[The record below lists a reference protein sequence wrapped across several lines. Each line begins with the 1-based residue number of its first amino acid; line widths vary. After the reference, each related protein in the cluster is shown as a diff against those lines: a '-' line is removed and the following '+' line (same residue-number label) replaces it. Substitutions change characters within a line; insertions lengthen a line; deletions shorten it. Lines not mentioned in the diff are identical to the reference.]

1 MIGTLGF
8 VVSIFLLGMAAVKGL
23 KADMGRSPLE
33 FMVLSY
39 SLGLTLL
46 PYYVLIAGRIAGGVN
61 STLMPILLIISLGVW
76 FYFARPSLSKL
87 PLMWRPFNGEAAP
100 FTSLV
105 AYWALTGFY
114 LTMYPIF
121 PPMLFVNDYRNNL
134 NMALDDRSLLY
145 GWMIS
150 TPFGLTQLNPHLY
163 MALGV
168 HALDFTAIQNL
179 RYAMLLAGAVAPALA
194 YYASLRM
201 FKDATAA
208 LASSLSY
215 TLILPF
221 WLTGLFTTGLYNQF
235 YAGVLSLFFI
245 WVFFE
250 YLEGRMGA
258 TMPAIVLTSIIL
270 SHVSSLLLL
279 SVATPFLLAHMVRK
293 HGKGFWLVALAI
305 STPLAA
311 LFLVIY
317 GRTIYEFL
325 LSVASPGGGYIYSP
339 DLGARLLS
347 FSPFLLVL
355 ANFVGVGTLLL
366 LIGGLLAFL
375 VRVAMKKAR
384 AADAFLAL
392 WFSVPWLL
400 SSYGEGLHAASRYA
414 IYALIPSS
422 LLFGYSYRGLLRAIS
437 PAAKL
442 LQNRPRLIVAVV
454 ALFFLALSL
463 QGSLGYVTIDALAN
477 YRLEVSRQPAILES
491 MLWLKENTPASS
503 LVVSVGLK
511 AYEFSSHIT
520 KRGFLVDDLGEPDYV
535 AALISSR
542 VDVDRAAVYVVLYKP
557 LRFGDLL
564 LKDSFSSDKRFS
576 PVWENEYVAIFR
588 FIAPRG

>member
-8 VVSIFLLGMAAVKGL
+8 VVSILLLGMAAVKGL
-23 KADMGRSPLE
+23 KTDRGRSPLE
-33 FMVLSY
+33 LMVLSY
-39 SLGLTLL
+39 AFGITLL
-46 PYYVLIAGRIAGGVN
+46 PYYVLIAGRIAAGVK
-61 STLMPILLIISLGVW
+61 SYLMPILLIISLGGW
-76 FYFARPSLSKL
+76 LYFSRPNLPKL
-87 PLMWRPFNGEAAP
+87 PLMWRPFIGEAAP

-121 PPMLFVNDYRNNL
+121 PPELFVNDYRNNL

-145 GWMIS
+145 GWMVS
-150 TPFGLTQLNPHLY
+150 TPWGLTQLNPHLY

-194 YYASLRM
+194 YYATLRM
-201 FKDATAA
+201 FKDDTAA

-235 YAGVLSLFFI
+235 YAGVLSLLFV

-258 TMPAIVLTSIIL
+258 TMPAIVLASLIL

-279 SVATPFLLAHMVRK
+279 SVAAPFLMAHMVRK

-325 LSVASPGGGYIYSP
+325 LSVASPGGGYIYQP
-339 DLGARLLS
+339 DLLSRLLS

-366 LIGGLLAFL
+366 LIGGLVAFL
-375 VRVAMKKAR
+375 VKVAMKKGR

-392 WFSVPWLL
+392 WFSAPWLL
-400 SSYGEGLHAASRYA
+400 SSYGEGLHSASRYA
-414 IYALIPSS
+414 IYALIPSC
-422 LLFGYSYRGLLRAIS
+422 LLFGYSYRGLLRVIS
-437 PAAKL
+437 PAASFIRNGRKV
-442 LQNRPRLIVAVV
+442 IVAVV

-463 QGSLGYVTIDALAN
+463 ASSLGYVTTDAMAN
-477 YRLEVSRQPAILES
+477 YQLEVSRQPAILES
-491 MLWLKENTPASS
+491 MLWLKENTPANSMV
-503 LVVSVGLK
+503 LSVGLR
-511 AYEFSSHIT
+511 AYEFSSHIS
-520 KRGFLVDDLGEPDYV
+520 KRDFLVDDLGEPDYV
-535 AALISSR
+535 AALISSKVAEDR
-542 VDVDRAAVYVVLYKP
+542 VPVYLVLYKP
-557 LRFGDLL
+557 LRFDDLL
-564 LKDSFSSDKRFS
+564 LKDSFSSDSRFS
-576 PVWENEYVAIFR
+576 LVWENGYVAIFR
-588 FIAPRG
+588 FIAPSG

>member
-1 MIGTLGF
+1 MISTLGF
-8 VVSIFLLGMAAVKGL
+8 VVSILLLGMAAVKGL
-23 KADMGRSPLE
+23 KADRGRSPLE

-39 SLGLTLL
+39 TLGITLL
-46 PYYVLIAGRIAGGVN
+46 PYYVLIAGRIAGGVKP
-61 STLMPILLIISLGVW
+61 SLMPILLIISLGGW
-76 FYFARPSLSKL
+76 LYFPRPSLPKL
-87 PLMWRPFNGEAAP
+87 PLMWRPFIGEAAP

-121 PPMLFVNDYRNNL
+121 PPQLFVNDYRNNL

-145 GWMIS
+145 GWMVS

-235 YAGVLSLFFI
+235 YAGVLSLLFV

-258 TMPAIVLTSIIL
+258 TMPLIVLASLIL

-279 SVATPFLLAHMVRK
+279 SAATPFLLAHMVRK
-293 HGKGFWLVALAI
+293 HGKGFWLAALAI
-305 STPLAA
+305 ATPLAA
-311 LFLVIY
+311 LFLAIY

-339 DLGARLLS
+339 DPVARLLS

-366 LIGGLLAFL
+366 LIGGLLALL
-375 VRVAMKKAR
+375 VGVAMKKGR
-384 AADAFLAL
+384 APDFFLAL
-392 WFSVPWLL
+392 WFSLPWLL
-400 SSYGEGLHAASRYA
+400 SSYGEGLHSASRYA
-414 IYALIPSS
+414 IYALIPSC
-422 LLFGYSYRGLLRAIS
+422 LLFGYSYRGLLRAVS

-442 LQNRPRLIVAVV
+442 LQNGRRLIVAVV
-454 ALFFLALSL
+454 ALLFLALSL
-463 QGSLGYVTIDALAN
+463 QGTLGYVAIDAVAN

-491 MLWLKENTPASS
+491 MLWLKENTPAGSM
-503 LVVSVGLK
+503 VVSVGLR

-520 KRGFLVDDLGEPDYV
+520 KRGFLVDDLGEPGYV

-542 VDVDRAAVYVVLYKP
+542 VDVDKAAVYVVLYKP

-564 LKDSFSSDKRFS
+564 LKDSYSSDKRFS
-576 PVWENEYVAIFR
+576 LVWENGYVAIFR